1 MAEHN
6 GNEITPITYNTISA
20 AQKLGHEI
28 SALVAGED
36 CSKVTSFQQVSFTN
50 LNHVIR

>member
-6 GNEITPITYNTISA
+6 GNNITPITYNTISA

-28 SALVAGED
+28 NVLVVGED
-36 CSKVTSFQQVSFTN
+36 CSKVNATSLAFIT
-50 LNHVIR
+50 LPRD